1 MKMETDRA
9 VAAALNRLFQDV
21 DEAQVGERLES
32 ILDSIEN
39 LVLPVK
45 PRAAFGLIVSL
56 IERDRDA
63 MECCGDHHYA
73 VVAALNRAMGLVAK
87 VARKLPEDE
96 VRTTL
101 ERLIAEDT
109 YLTREALAEVAIRG
123 FKIQKPCADHPE

>member
-9 VAAALNRLFQDV
+9 VEVALSRLFQDV

-56 IERDRDA
+56 IEHDRDA
-63 MECCGDHHYA
+63 MECCGDHHNA
-73 VVAALNRAMGLVAK
+73 VAAALNRAMGLVAK
-87 VARKLPEDE
+87 AGRSLPEEE

-109 YLTREALAEVAIRG
+109 LMTREALAEVAMTRARLPA
-123 FKIQKPCADHPE
+123 Q